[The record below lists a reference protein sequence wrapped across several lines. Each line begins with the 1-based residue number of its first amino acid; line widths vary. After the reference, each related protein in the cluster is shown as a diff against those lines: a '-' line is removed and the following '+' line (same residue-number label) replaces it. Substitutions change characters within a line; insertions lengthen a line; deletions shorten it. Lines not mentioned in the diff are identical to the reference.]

1 MAPGRGTITPLR
13 REGSRTMPGGTLTKR
28 FHDQVET
35 MGDRPAMHHRA
46 GDAWQT
52 IPWTDYGRAVREV
65 AMGLVA
71 LGVEPG
77 DAVCILSSNRPE
89 WHVADMA
96 GMSAGARTVPVYQ
109 TNSPEQVA
117 YIVEHSE
124 ARVVLVDGEEQLRKV
139 EKVRS
144 ELPALAHA
152 VVFGDFPESAD
163 GFVVSLQTL
172 KDRGR
177 SLDAERPGLYEERWN
192 HASPEDV
199 ATVVYTSGTTG
210 NPKGAMLTH
219 ANVIWT
225 ASSLLQVFEEPPGTG
240 RRLSYLPLSH
250 IAERMTSDFT
260 QLYNGTEVWFAE
272 SIDTLLRDLVEAK
285 PTVFFAV
292 PRVWEK
298 FHQGIQAKLASL
310 PDEQRQMAEGAI
322 EISKAVVEMRQDG
335 EEPIPEMLHGL
346 EQAEAALFAP
356 ARAALG
362 LDQCVY
368 FVSGA
373 APINADILKFFHA
386 IGIPIAEGY
395 GQTEDC
401 GPTTLNPRDRIKIG
415 TVGPP
420 IPGVEVRIAEDGAI
434 LVRGGN
440 VFTGY
445 YKNDQASAEMLEDA
459 WMHTGDVGV
468 LDDDGY
474 LTITDRKKDLI
485 ITAAGKNVAPQE
497 LENRLKYHPLVSQA
511 VVIGDRRPYLTAL
524 LTLDEEATAKFAADR
539 GLGTDDLAE
548 LSRNT
553 DVLEAVEGAVE
564 AVNAGFSRAEQIK
577 RWTVLPRDFLQEEN
591 EITPT
596 LKVRR
601 RAIIEKYADE
611 IERLYA

>member
-1 MAPGRGTITPLR
+1 
-13 REGSRTMPGGTLTKR
+13 MPGDTLTKR
-28 FHDQVET
+28 FHDQVEA
-35 MGDRPAMHHRA
+35 MGNRPAMHHRA
-46 GDAWQT
+46 GDAWHT
-52 IPWTDYGRAVREV
+52 ITWVDYGRAVREV

-71 LGVEPG
+71 LGLEPG

-96 GMSAGARTVPVYQ
+96 GMGAGARTVPVYQ

-117 YIVEHSE
+117 YIVDHSE
-124 ARVVLVDGEEQLRKV
+124 AKVIFVDGEEQLHKV
-139 EKVRS
+139 EKVRP
-144 ELPALAHA
+144 ELPSLSHA
-152 VVFGDFPESAD
+152 IVFGDFPDSAD
-163 GFVVSLQTL
+163 GFVISLRTL

-177 SLDAERPGLYEERWN
+177 SLDAETPGLYDERWQ
-192 HASPEDV
+192 HASPDDV

-225 ASSLLQVFEEPPGTG
+225 AHALLQVFEEPPGTG

-272 SIDTLLRDLVEAK
+272 SIDTLLRDLVECK

-298 FHQGIQAKLASL
+298 FHQGIKAKLAAL
-310 PDEQRQMAEGAI
+310 PEEQRQMAEGAI
-322 EISKAVVEMRQDG
+322 EISKAVVEMRQEG
-335 EEPIPEMLHGL
+335 EEPILEMLHGL

-356 ARAALG
+356 ARAAIG

-373 APINADILKFFHA
+373 APINAEILKFFHA
-386 IGIPIAEGY
+386 VGIPIAEVY

-415 TVGPP
+415 TVGPA
-420 IPGVEVRIAEDGAI
+420 IPGVEVRIAEDGEV

-440 VFTGY
+440 VFPGY
-445 YKNDQASAEMLEDA
+445 YKNEEATAEMLEGG
-459 WMHTGDVGV
+459 WMHSGDVGV
-468 LDDDGY
+468 LDEDGY

-524 LTLDEEATAKFAADR
+524 VTLDEETTAKFAADR
-539 GLGTDDLAE
+539 GLGTDDPAE
-548 LSRNT
+548 LSQHPEI
-553 DVLEAVEGAVE
+553 LASVEGAVE

-577 RWTVLPRDFLQEEN
+577 RWTVLPRDFLQEED
-591 EITPT
+591 EVTPT

-601 RAIIEKYADE
+601 RAIIQKYADD
-611 IERLYA
+611 IERMYA

>member
-1 MAPGRGTITPLR
+1 
-13 REGSRTMPGGTLTKR
+13 MPRDTLTKR
-28 FHDQVET
+28 FHQQVKT
-35 MGDRPAMHHRA
+35 MGESPAMHFRA
-46 GDAWQT
+46 DDAWQT
-52 IPWTDYGRAVREV
+52 ITWAEYGRAVRET
-65 AMGLVA
+65 ALGLAA

-77 DAVCILSSNRPE
+77 SVVGILSANRPE
-89 WHVADMA
+89 WHVADLGA
-96 GMSAGARTVPVYQ
+96 MSAGARTVPVYQ

-117 YIVEHSE
+117 YIAKHSD
-124 ARVVLVDGEEQLRKV
+124 AGVVFVDGEDQLRKV

-144 ELPALAHA
+144 ELPSLHHA
-152 VVFGDFPESAD
+152 VVFGDHPESAD
-163 GFVVSLQTL
+163 GFVLPLSTL
-172 KDRGR
+172 RERGR
-177 SLDAERPGLYEERWN
+177 ALDAGRPGLYEERWQ

-199 ATVVYTSGTTG
+199 ATIVYTSGTTG

-225 ASSLLQVFEEPPGTG
+225 AHSLLQVFEEPPGTG

-250 IAERMTSDFT
+250 IAERMASDFT
-260 QLYNGTEVWFAE
+260 QAYNGTEVWFAE
-272 SIDTLLRDLVEAK
+272 SIDTMLRDLVECK

-298 FHQGIQAKLASL
+298 FHAGIKAKLASL

-322 EISKAVVEMRQDG
+322 EISKAVVEMRQEGD
-335 EEPIPEMLHGL
+335 EPIPEMLHGL

-362 LDQCVY
+362 LDQCEY

-373 APINADILKFFHA
+373 APINAEIVKFFHA
-386 IGIPIAEGY
+386 IGIPIAEVY

-415 TVGPP
+415 TVGPS
-420 IPGVEVRIAEDGAI
+420 IPGVDVKIADDGEI

-440 VFTGY
+440 VFPGY
-445 YKNDQASAEMLEDA
+445 FRDDRATAEMLEDG
-459 WMHTGDVGV
+459 WMHSGDVGV
-468 LDDDGY
+468 LDEDGY

-511 VVIGDRRPYLTAL
+511 VVIGDRRPYLAAL
-524 LTLDEEATAKFAADR
+524 ITLDEEAAAKFAADR

-548 LSRNT
+548 LSEHAEVV
-553 DVLEAVEGAVE
+553 DAVKGGVE

-577 RWTVLPRDFLQEEN
+577 RWKILARDFLQEED

-601 RAIIEKYADE
+601 RAIIEKYADQ
-611 IERLYA
+611 IELLYE

>member
-1 MAPGRGTITPLR
+1 
-13 REGSRTMPGGTLTKR
+13 
-28 FHDQVET
+28 
-35 MGDRPAMHHRA
+35 
-46 GDAWQT
+46 
-52 IPWTDYGRAVREV
+52 
-65 AMGLVA
+65 
-71 LGVEPG
+71 
-77 DAVCILSSNRPE
+77 
-89 WHVADMA
+89 
-96 GMSAGARTVPVYQ
+96 
-109 TNSPEQVA
+109 
-117 YIVEHSE
+117 
-124 ARVVLVDGEEQLRKV
+124 
-139 EKVRS
+139 
-144 ELPALAHA
+144 
-152 VVFGDFPESAD
+152 
-163 GFVVSLQTL
+163 
-172 KDRGR
+172 
-177 SLDAERPGLYEERWN
+177 
-192 HASPEDV
+192 
-199 ATVVYTSGTTG
+199 VYTSGTTG

-225 ASSLLQVFEEPPGTG
+225 AHALLQVFEEPPGTG

-272 SIDTLLRDLVEAK
+272 SIDTLLRDLVECK

-298 FHQGIQAKLASL
+298 FHQGIKAKLAAL
-310 PDEQRQMAEGAI
+310 PEEQRQMAEGAI
-322 EISKAVVEMRQDG
+322 EISKAVVEMRQEG
-335 EEPIPEMLHGL
+335 EEPILEMLHGL

-356 ARAALG
+356 ARAAIG

-386 IGIPIAEGY
+386 IGIPIAEVY

-415 TVGPP
+415 TVGPA
-420 IPGVEVRIAEDGAI
+420 IPGVEVRIAEDGEV

-440 VFTGY
+440 VFPGY
-445 YKNDQASAEMLEDA
+445 YKNEEATAEMLEGG
-459 WMHTGDVGV
+459 WMHSGDVGV
-468 LDDDGY
+468 LDEDGY

-524 LTLDEEATAKFAADR
+524 VTLDEETTAKFAADR
-539 GLGTDDLAE
+539 GLGTDDPAE
-548 LSRNT
+548 LSQHPEI
-553 DVLEAVEGAVE
+553 LASVEGAVE

-577 RWTVLPRDFLQEEN
+577 RWTVLPRDFLQEED
-591 EITPT
+591 EVTPT

-601 RAIIEKYADE
+601 RAIIQKYADD
-611 IERLYA
+611 IERMYA